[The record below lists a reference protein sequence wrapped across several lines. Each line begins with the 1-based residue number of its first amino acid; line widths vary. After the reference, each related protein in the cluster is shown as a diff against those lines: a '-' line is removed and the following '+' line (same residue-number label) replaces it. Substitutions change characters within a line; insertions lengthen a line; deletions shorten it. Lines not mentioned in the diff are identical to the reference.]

1 MKTAVVTGSS
11 RGIGKAIEEELC
23 KKGYF
28 VVLNAAKSEEELA
41 ETHREFKE
49 KGYSCA
55 AVLADVSDYE
65 AAKKLF
71 YFNADVLVNNA
82 GVSHIGLFMD
92 MQPDEWKRVVDIN
105 LNSVMNC
112 THIVLPYMLRQ
123 HSGVIINISSMWGE
137 KGASCEAVYSATK
150 GGINAFTKAMAKE
163 MGPSGIRVN
172 AISCGVIDTKMNDC
186 FSPEEK
192 AMLCDEISLMR
203 FGKPSEV
210 AKLAAFLADENE
222 SGYISGQV
230 ISIDGAI
237 V

>member
-11 RGIGKAIEEELC
+11 RGIGKAIAEELC

-150 GGINAFTKAMAKE
+150 GGIITFTKALAKE
-163 MGPSGIRVN
+163 LAYSNVTVN
-172 AISCGVIDTKMNDC
+172 AISPGVVDTDMINHLSLD
-186 FSPEEK
+186 EK
-192 AMLCDEISLMR
+192 QELINEIPLGR
-203 FGKPSEV
+203 
-210 AKLAAFLADENE
+210 LATTEDISNCALFLASDKAN
-222 SGYISGQV
+222 YITGQNIQV
-230 ISIDGAI
+230 DGGFAN
-237 V
+237 